1 MFPAPF
7 SFPFF
12 CSISTA
18 ILACLLPLSCSPPTR
33 FERPILDLPQ
43 GQVSSTLSPTGTPW
57 WSIFHNE
64 DLNRLEKRALQYN
77 RDLIQAAAIVDKAI
91 ALSRETAADELP
103 HAEIRA
109 GARTEELTKGQQ
121 YTQSLSDR
129 GRDLWSAS
137 GVLSYEVD
145 LWGKLRAQSEAA
157 RADVLASMAAR
168 DAVCLRLTG
177 EVASAYISVCTWQE
191 KCGIIERVH
200 ASYNQTCSMY
210 EKRFEQGQ
218 YPELELRRVQA
229 ERARTLAQLEKA
241 RNYLS
246 QAESLLA
253 VLVGDSPRAIMKST
267 APSHASNFLL
277 SAPPSVPSGIPS
289 DVINKRPDLFE
300 LESRLKSAY
309 ERQESART
317 DRLPSL
323 TLTAEL
329 GHVSTALDELLNQ
342 PSRLYNVGGDLMQTL
357 FDGGKKKAVLDAAS
371 AEYTATKAAYEQ
383 CALTAFR
390 EIRDA
395 LVERRQSA
403 EIYKASS
410 DEVNRLRRSWDIASK
425 QYAAGY
431 IGLMD
436 TLDTHRSLLSGELDQ
451 ADAAEMRLNAV
462 VKVCKA
468 LGGGWQQS
476 VKRNS
481 TKPSSGEA

>member
-1 MFPAPF
+1 
-7 SFPFF
+7 
-12 CSISTA
+12 
-18 ILACLLPLSCSPPTR
+18 
-33 FERPILDLPQ
+33 
-43 GQVSSTLSPTGTPW
+43 
-57 WSIFHNE
+57 
-64 DLNRLEKRALQYN
+64 
-77 RDLIQAAAIVDKAI
+77 
-91 ALSRETAADELP
+91 
-103 HAEIRA
+103 
-109 GARTEELTKGQQ
+109 
-121 YTQSLSDR
+121 
-129 GRDLWSAS
+129 
-137 GVLSYEVD
+137 
-145 LWGKLRAQSEAA
+145 
-157 RADVLASMAAR
+157 MAAR

-191 KCGIIERVH
+191 KCRIIERVH

-241 RNYLS
+241 RNHLS

-253 VLVGDSPRAIMKST
+253 VLVGDSPRAIMKAT
-267 APSHASNFLL
+267 ASDHASTFLL
-277 SAPPSVPSGIPS
+277 SAPPSVPSGISS

-300 LESRLKSAY
+300 LESRLKSVY
-309 ERQESART
+309 ERQEAART
-317 DRLPSL
+317 DRFPSL
-323 TLTAEL
+323 KLTAEL

-342 PSRLYNVGGDLMQTL
+342 PSRLYNVGGDLVQTL
-357 FDGGKKKAVLDAAS
+357 FDGGKKKAVLDATS

-383 CALTAFR
+383 CTLTAFR

-395 LVERRQSA
+395 LVERRQST

-451 ADAAEMRLNAV
+451 ADAAQMRMNAV

-468 LGGGWQQS
+468 LGGGWRQPAKQG
-476 VKRNS
+476 K
-481 TKPSSGEA
+481 TIPSAGEA